1 MEFKGGVWTGNMNLE
16 LNRIDV
22 VFQTMTLDENT
33 KDLRENRQTRT
44 SRFRDQE
51 GKEEPAE
58 KTEREK
64 YLR

>member
-1 MEFKGGVWTGNMNLE
+1 MNLE

-51 GKEEPAE
+51 SKEEPAE
-58 KTEREK
+58 ETEREK

>member
-1 MEFKGGVWTGNMNLE
+1 MNLE

-58 KTEREK
+58 ETEREK